1 MPGIARPS
9 CPGVNPRTGCDLLP
23 VTTVQTTTGI
33 GREAVTA
40 ELLSRARAE
49 LPVVTTMDEREQ
61 LLAAAIPMQLV
72 MLTG

>member
-1 MPGIARPS
+1 
-9 CPGVNPRTGCDLLP
+9 
-23 VTTVQTTTGI
+23 
-33 GREAVTA
+33 VTA